1 MFTST
6 ELRNL
11 KSKYKEDLVELLNKL
26 DLTDLSAALSNVIE
40 EDGKNDFQSYDDYYD
55 LDNKI
60 TSKVCDNLKS
70 DSIIDGYTKLLKIG
84 KVNFNY
90 DETDNELLNKI
101 IENKQRIIDGNNEII
116 EQTKCQAVMPQPQVE
131 QKSVDKSEKIE
142 IKCSKL
148 SSCRYFGLKEKFYS
162 FRNFVVNKARFS
174 IKDRDEGQSLLDTLT
189 AKIDLTSNLMVKNDE
204 FVTTSIDD
212 LKEII
217 SQQLKSK
224 TEGESILICIEA
236 RKLPQIIKTK
246 PEPVKP
252 TPPPIKEPPFTQEEL
267 EKVFD
272 LLETINKIVKT
283 I

>member
-26 DLTDLSAALSNVIE
+26 DLTDISATLTSVIE
-40 EDGKNDFQSYDDYYD
+40 EDGKDEFQSYDDYYE
-55 LDNKI
+55 LDSKI
-60 TSKVCDNLKS
+60 TLKVCDNLKS

-84 KVNFNY
+84 KVTFNY

-101 IENKQRIIDGNNEII
+101 IENKQRIIDGNVDIL
-116 EQTKCQAVMPQPQVE
+116 EQAKLQALMPQSQVE
-131 QKSVDKSEKIE
+131 QKSIDKSEEIFMSLSLLNKYSHFSLKKKFNDFYDFIRPILDKFKI
-142 IKCSKL
+142 SK
-148 SSCRYFGLKEKFYS
+148 KVED
-162 FRNFVVNKARFS
+162 S
-174 IKDRDEGQSLLDTLT
+174 IKNLRFTIDLSDNFLIKGERI
-189 AKIDLTSNLMVKNDE
+189 KIDSINDIE
-204 FVTTSIDD
+204 
-212 LKEII
+212 EII
-217 SQQLKSK
+217 KEQLSRKNY
-224 TEGESILICIEA
+224 GEPVSICIEA
-236 RKLPQIIKTK
+236 RKLPQTIKTE

-252 TPPPIKEPPFTQEEL
+252 TPPPVKEPPFTQEEL